1 MSTMKKVKLIKINRS
16 SGKPNSDEDRQ
27 NKKKR
32 RKVRIVDREVSPN
45 LQKITI
51 ENEGYDFDESCT
63 PTPSLLGEDFQLKKF
78 DSRIP
83 PESDKIYEKLIEAK
97 DAEIK
102 QMDAQSTEQKKKI
115 LNLQEQVKALLESR
129 NTQHETNLTQ
139 ITLSSQQEVSLKLNS
154 CAAQIY
160 S

>member
-1 MSTMKKVKLIKINRS
+1 MSSMKKVKHLKINKF

-32 RKVRIVDREVSPN
+32 RKVRLVDREVSPN

-51 ENEGYDFDESCT
+51 ENEDYDFNESCS

-83 PESDKIYEKLIEAK
+83 PENDKIYEKLIEAK

-139 ITLSSQQEVSLKLNS
+139 ITLSSQQEVSLRLNS

-160 S
+160 F

>member
-1 MSTMKKVKLIKINRS
+1 
-16 SGKPNSDEDRQ
+16 
-27 NKKKR
+27 
-32 RKVRIVDREVSPN
+32 
-45 LQKITI
+45 
-51 ENEGYDFDESCT
+51 
-63 PTPSLLGEDFQLKKF
+63 
-78 DSRIP
+78 
-83 PESDKIYEKLIEAK
+83 
-97 DAEIK
+97 
-102 QMDAQSTEQKKKI
+102 MDAQSTEQKKKI